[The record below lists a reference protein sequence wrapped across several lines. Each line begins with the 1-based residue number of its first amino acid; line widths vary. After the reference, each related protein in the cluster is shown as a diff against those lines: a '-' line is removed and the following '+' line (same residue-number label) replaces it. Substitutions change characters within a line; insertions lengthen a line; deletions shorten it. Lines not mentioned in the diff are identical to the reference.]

1 MKILGGTYQER
12 VTAPEHHED
21 LGGSGFRAAAALSRM
36 PDVSFT
42 SSMEAA
48 GDALFRSG
56 LSALGIAGESVPRD
70 HAISFNYLAPFAEPS
85 ISGRPA
91 RLEQPCHVADDTVLA
106 FGMIEDGDISV
117 TSERLIYDPQSV
129 TDARTDQLLRSTA
142 GPTALIANAREV
154 RSIGRRE
161 DVEAAARA
169 AIADLNLDVV
179 VVKAGA
185 RGALVV
191 DATAEDAQWVGAIP
205 TDEVWKI
212 GSGDA
217 FSAGFAY
224 AWGNGAFPTDATRVA
239 SRAAAW
245 CCSTRTMALPPQ
257 LLTGLDVD
265 GLTGTHLDNDGRQPT
280 VYLAGPFFTV
290 AERWLVDTC
299 RVFLLEAGAN
309 VFSPIHDVGP
319 GAEEVAQADLDGLAD
334 SDVVLALLDG
344 WDAGTLFETG
354 WATARNIPIVG
365 VAADLGGIQTTMLAG
380 TNAELHPDVTTALYR
395 AIWIGLGTP
404 RRRRAR
410 VD

>member
-1 MKILGGTYQER
+1 MRILGGTYRER
-12 VTAPEHHED
+12 VTVPEHHED

-36 PDVSFT
+36 PNVSFT
-42 SSMEAA
+42 SSVEAV
-48 GDALFRSG
+48 GNGLFRSG
-56 LSALGIAGESVPRD
+56 LSTLGIAGESIPRD
-70 HAISFNYLAPFAEPS
+70 RVISFNYLAPFAEPS

-106 FGMIEDGDISV
+106 FGMIEQGDISV
-117 TSERLIYDPQSV
+117 TTERLIYDPQSI
-129 TDARTDQLLRSTA
+129 TDVRTDRLLHSVA
-142 GPTALIANAREV
+142 GPSALIANAREV

-161 DVEAAARA
+161 DIEAAART
-169 AIADLNLDVV
+169 AIADLNLDIV

-191 DATAEDAQWVGAIP
+191 NSTVEHAQWVGAIP

-217 FSAGFAY
+217 FSAAFAH
-224 AWGNGAFPTDATRVA
+224 AWGNGASPIDATRVA

-245 CCSTRTMALPPQ
+245 CCSTHTMALPAT
-257 LLTGLDVD
+257 LLNGLDVD
-265 GLTGTHLDNDGRQPT
+265 GLPGVHLDNDGRQPT

-299 RVFLLEAGAN
+299 RAFLLEAGAN

-319 GAEEVAQADLDGLAD
+319 GAGEVAQADLDGLAD

-354 WATARNIPIVG
+354 WATAHNIPVVG
-365 VAADLGGIQTTMLAG
+365 VAADLRGIQTTMLAG
-380 TNAELHPDVTTALYR
+380 TNAELHQDITTALYR

-404 RRRRAR
+404 PGGPA
-410 VD
+410 